1 MNISIGSVLGLIYVL
16 SELGLTLKKR
26 AKAGEAR
33 DRDRGSLRL
42 LWIVITLSTILAFN
56 FAYAFPAAR
65 MGTGFAMRDL
75 GVVLFV
81 AGLIIRWYSIFH
93 PSFLYRCSNGVL
105 GLGAV
110 PGQLGIAGCHDRSS
124 ILGFPLAHARGG
136 SGLIARPGRPVPG
149 LHEPHQAPDPC
160 RLLNPFTELPM
171 HPFPHHYVV
180 NAAVRPDG
188 DVPLSAEGVRII
200 ESAPPK
206 EFDGPGNQWSPEGL
220 LTAAVAD
227 CFVLSFR
234 AIAAASKFTWSSLE
248 SRTKGT
254 LDRIEGK
261 MRFTRFDTH
270 AKLHVPAGGDIE
282 RAKKLLEKAEM
293 ACLVANSLSSERHL
307 TVEVV
312 VS

>member
-1 MNISIGSVLGLIYVL
+1 
-16 SELGLTLKKR
+16 
-26 AKAGEAR
+26 
-33 DRDRGSLRL
+33 
-42 LWIVITLSTILAFN
+42 
-56 FAYAFPAAR
+56 
-65 MGTGFAMRDL
+65 
-75 GVVLFV
+75 
-81 AGLIIRWYSIFH
+81 
-93 PSFLYRCSNGVL
+93 
-105 GLGAV
+105 
-110 PGQLGIAGCHDRSS
+110 
-124 ILGFPLAHARGG
+124 
-136 SGLIARPGRPVPG
+136 
-149 LHEPHQAPDPC
+149 
-160 RLLNPFTELPM
+160 M

-234 AIAAASKFTWSSLE
+234 AIAAASKFAWTSLE

-254 LDRIEGK
+254 LDRIDGK

-270 AKLHVPAGGDIE
+270 AKLHVAAGVDVE

-307 TVEVV
+307 TVEVIAI
-312 VS
+312 